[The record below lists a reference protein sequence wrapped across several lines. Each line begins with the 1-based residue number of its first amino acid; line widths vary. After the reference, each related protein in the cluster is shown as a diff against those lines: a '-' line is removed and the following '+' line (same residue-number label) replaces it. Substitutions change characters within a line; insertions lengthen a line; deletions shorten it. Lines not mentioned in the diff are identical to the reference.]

1 MFPRSREARKI
12 ILLAGTAPGTRPP
25 GPGARSAKREPGKGV
40 AWLYRAAKVRHA
52 SPWRWHQVL
61 KKTAT
66 NRARPRF

>member
-12 ILLAGTAPGTRPP
+12 ILLAGTAPGTGRR
-25 GPGARSAKREPGKGV
+25 GRARGRAKREPGKGV